1 MALIRKKRILK
12 GEIQATCGDEQVS
25 FVVHYRVLEKK
36 ETTKIL
42 GLFAEIQKIKSE
54 LEEQGKD
61 DLAFLEATDKDGD
74 PIVEVGSKILKKII
88 CGWEEY
94 EDEDGNGVPFN
105 EENLNELID
114 TDGIG
119 EALLENWTDTIQK
132 VKAKNSQSLQNGAAD
147 P

>member
-1 MALIRKKRILK
+1 MTLIRKKRILR
-12 GEIQATCGDEQVS
+12 GEIHATCGDEQVS

-42 GLFAEIQKIKSE
+42 GLFAEIQRTASDLK
-54 LEEQGKD
+54 EQGKD

-74 PIVEVGSKILKKII
+74 PIIEVGAKILKKII
-88 CGWEEY
+88 CGWESY

-132 VKAKNSQSLQNGAAD
+132 VKAKNSQSLPNGAAD